1 MRKTWGILS
10 ILVVVVL
17 LTTVKNPNFL
27 GAGNLRNTLQWTSLY
42 SILSIGVAF
51 VNGRAYIT
59 QDFGVTCQL

>member
-27 GAGNLRNTLQWTSLY
+27 GAGNLRNNRSCSSQVS
-42 SILSIGVAF
+42 G
-51 VNGRAYIT
+51 
-59 QDFGVTCQL
+59 